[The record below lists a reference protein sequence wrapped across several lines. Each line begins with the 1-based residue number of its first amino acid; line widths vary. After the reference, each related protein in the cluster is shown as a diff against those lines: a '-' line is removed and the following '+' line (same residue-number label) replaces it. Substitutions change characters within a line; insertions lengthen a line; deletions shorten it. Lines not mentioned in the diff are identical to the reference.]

1 MTLTLGFP
9 SELSIK
15 RKKIIN
21 TINYSRNEP
30 GSPKI
35 QFLDEKR
42 LVTGVIT
49 GTKYGDLKY
58 YAVYLV
64 KVIKKI
70 RFFGLNNI
78 LRL

>member
-15 RKKIIN
+15 TKRIII
-21 TINYSRNEP
+21 TINYSHNEP

-42 LVTGVIT
+42 LVSGIIT
-49 GTKYGDLKY
+49 GTKYGDLK
-58 YAVYLV
+58 
-64 KVIKKI
+64 
-70 RFFGLNNI
+70 
-78 LRL
+78 

>member
-1 MTLTLGFP
+1 MLVPKKSIAMTLTLGFP

-42 LVTGVIT
+42 LVSGVST
-49 GTKYGDLKY
+49 GTKYGDLK
-58 YAVYLV
+58 
-64 KVIKKI
+64 
-70 RFFGLNNI
+70 
-78 LRL
+78 